1 MSFRFETERL
11 LLREAGF
18 RDGRAAAA
26 YYLRNREFLSPW
38 EPLHDADFFTASGQ
52 RRLMRADRRGRR
64 NDAGLRLWIY
74 LKEDQS
80 SVPVG
85 NIAISN
91 VVRGAFE
98 SCFLGY
104 RLDEKESGKG
114 YMTEAVR
121 KMVEIAF
128 SRFELH
134 RVEANV
140 MPRNTASIRVLEHC
154 GFHLEGLSEK
164 YLSIAGR
171 WEDHLRY
178 ARIRSRPVVDAR
190 RRS

>member
-1 MSFRFETERL
+1 MSFRFETEHL
-11 LLREAGF
+11 LLREAGI

-26 YYLRNREFLSPW
+26 YYMRNRQFLSPW
-38 EPLHDADFFTASGQ
+38 EPIHDASFFTASGQ
-52 RRLMRADRRGRR
+52 RRLIRADRRGR
-64 NDAGLRLWIY
+64 NKDAGLRLWIY
-74 LKEDQS
+74 LKGARSRD
-80 SVPVG
+80 PIG

-91 VVRGAFE
+91 IVRGAFH

-104 RLDEKESGKG
+104 RLDERETGKG

-128 SRFELH
+128 NRFDLH

-140 MPRNTASIRVLEHC
+140 MPRNAASIRVLEHC
-154 GFHLEGLSEK
+154 GFQLEGLSEK
-164 YLSIAGR
+164 YLRIAGQ

-178 ARIRSRPVVDAR
+178 ARIRSGPGPG
-190 RRS
+190 